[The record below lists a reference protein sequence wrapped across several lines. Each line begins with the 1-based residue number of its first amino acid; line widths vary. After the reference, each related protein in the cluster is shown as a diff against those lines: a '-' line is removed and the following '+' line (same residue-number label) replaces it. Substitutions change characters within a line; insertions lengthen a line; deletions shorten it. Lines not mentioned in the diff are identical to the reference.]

1 MFLVSSQKLPGTIE
15 CFAASGNRFPA
26 NEKGLRRCRS
36 PLLEGLSLMCA
47 DPVFVVGVAA
57 PRNGS
62 FELSSPVMGSSR
74 TKTARAAECSCFSR
88 YTSAVLPIRQP
99 RARPPCRFFP
109 IDRTERGTN
118 IASAHYVGGWCQ
130 PSSTHCPGARPCR
143 SVGRTGCILE
153 QPVRPLT
160 GQFIPISTAIRI
172 RSEWFLAP
180 SFCLSRD
187 VVLAT
192 VL

>member
-1 MFLVSSQKLPGTIE
+1 MFLVLEPEASGTIE
-15 CFAASGNRFPA
+15 CFAGPHHAQRKRAAAMPQPPLGRSVVDMCRPDF
-26 NEKGLRRCRS
+26 RRRGAC
-36 PLLEGLSLMCA
+36 
-47 DPVFVVGVAA
+47 
-57 PRNGS
+57 PRNS
-62 FELSSPVMGSSR
+62 WFELSSPVTGSSR
-74 TKTARAAECSCFSR
+74 TKTEGNAECSSFSR
-88 YTSAVLPIRQP
+88 RDLVARQP
-99 RARPPCRFFP
+99 HNTAHTAP
-109 IDRTERGTN
+109 
-118 IASAHYVGGWCQ
+118 IASFSRIMRGIRNERSASRLCRRRVQ
-130 PSSTHCPGARPCR
+130 PSSTHCPDAATR

-180 SFCLSRD
+180 SFCLSND